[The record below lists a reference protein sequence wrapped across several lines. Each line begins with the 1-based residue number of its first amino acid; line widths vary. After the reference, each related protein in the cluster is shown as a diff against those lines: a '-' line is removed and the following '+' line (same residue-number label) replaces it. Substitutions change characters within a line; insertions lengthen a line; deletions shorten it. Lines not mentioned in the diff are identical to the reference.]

1 MIYLKPQY
9 VRWSLVV
16 VLWAAIGCGSPEQK
30 YIPKSDLSRRALEAA
45 LTQWKSGQAHGPI
58 KNFDVKIDVFDARWQ
73 NKKKLES
80 YEILREEKSNGPKTF
95 TVKMKLDED
104 KEEKEVVYLIVG
116 KDPLLVFR
124 KQDYDK
130 ASGTGG

>member
-9 VRWSLVV
+9 VRLSLVF
-16 VLWAAIGCGSPEQK
+16 VLWTAIGCGSPEQK
-30 YIPKSDLSRRALEAA
+30 YIPKSDFSRRALEAA
-45 LTQWKSGQAHGPI
+45 LTQWKSGQSHGPI

-95 TVKMKLDED
+95 VVKMKLDED
-104 KEEKEVVYLIVG
+104 KEEKEVTYLIVG